1 MFKYSSEVLG
11 TIQKCLT
18 LEKAFDKTYLLTK
31 DRSNIIASGIRKQ
44 KLQVPY
50 RRSRAKQKLFHHI
63 NSIVNHHLENVTNCS
78 TTRNSPLV
86 SPFVIPLQQKTNI
99 PSANRISLATVNAQS
114 IYSKKED
121 FQEYLL
127 SNDLDICLVMETWLK
142 HLDTHTDNEVP
153 LPNYNI
159 ISQTRSAGRTGGR
172 LVLVYKD
179 NPKIK
184 ITKHQQHDS
193 QPDITE
199 IHSFNITIHQMPI
212 NLYAV
217 YRIPNSSVISFC
229 ETLSNILTENI
240 VTNHA
245 RPILLGDFNIHTDKL
260 DNPDMITF
268 LDFLDSLNLINK
280 VNFPTHTSGHTL
292 DLIIED
298 KDLQLLSDVQHGFLL
313 LDHHFI
319 LSKLLIA
326 KLKPPTKEIAT
337 RQLKKIDSSKFQ
349 TDLMESLQTLS
360 YNDNLQNI
368 VCQYNKEL
376 KDVLDHHAPISMKK
390 VKPSRHQPWYSER
403 IRDEIKIRQYKE
415 RLFRHYP
422 NEYSLQAYKNQC
434 RWVSSLIK
442 QAQKE
447 YYCDLFCTYQH
458 DFKKVYQLTNSMLFR
473 KQELP
478 LPTSN
483 DNSALAEKFSVFFND
498 KIVKIM
504 TQLEASS
511 VADSMYIENEYI
523 TTARHNFFLPVTEED
538 VRRIIMKSPAKA
550 CELDSIP
557 MKLLK
562 DNLDILLPTLTSIV
576 CKSLSTGKFS
586 DNLKE
591 ALLRPL
597 LKAIQLN
604 HEEFPNF

>member
-1 MFKYSSEVLG
+1 MVFKEYLYTIYLYTIIHQILAVLTKEIYTTSFYIFFKSVHKGHHCSKGRQDTVFPTFWKGNSVAQTELRSVSDLDNLQAPVDHHLLTACTFHCNKESLITMLKYSSGVLR
-11 TIQKCLT
+11 TIWKCLT
-18 LEKAFDKTYLLTK
+18 LEKAFDKTDLPTK
-31 DRSNIIASGIRKQ
+31 VRSNIIALGIRKQ
-44 KLQVPY
+44 KSQVPY
-50 RRSRAKQKLFHHI
+50 RRSRAGQNLFHHI
-63 NSIVNHHLENVTNCS
+63 NSIVNHCLENVTNCS

-99 PSANRISLATVNAQS
+99 PSVNRISLATVNARS

-127 SNDLDICLVMETWLK
+127 SNDLDICLVTETWLK
-142 HLDTHTDNEVP
+142 HSDTHTEKEVP
-153 LPNYNI
+153 PPNYNI

-172 LVLVYKD
+172 LALVYKD

-199 IHSFNITIHQMPI
+199 IHSFNITIHQVPI

-217 YRIPNSSVISFC
+217 YRIPNSSVFSFC

-245 RPILLGDFNIHTDKL
+245 RPILLGEFNIHTDKL

-268 LDFLDSLNLINK
+268 LDFLDSLNFINK
-280 VNFPTHTSGHTL
+280 VNIPTHTSGHML

-298 KDLQLLSDVQHGFLL
+298 RDLQLLSDVQHGFLL
-313 LDHHFI
+313 SDHHFI

-326 KLKPPTKEIAT
+326 KLTPPTKEIPT
-337 RQLKKIDSSKFQ
+337 RQLKKIDISKFQ
-349 TDLMESLQTLS
+349 TDLMESLQTLN
-360 YNDNLQNI
+360 YDDNLQNI

-376 KDVLDHHAPISMKK
+376 KDILDHHAPIKMKK
-390 VKPSRHQPWYSER
+390 VKPSRHQLWYSER
-403 IRDEIKIRQYKE
+403 IHDEIKIRRYKK
-415 RLFRHYP
+415 RLFRQDP

-434 RWVSSLIK
+434 KWVSSLSK

-447 YYCDLFCTYQH
+447 HYCDLFCTYQH

-483 DNSALAEKFSVFFND
+483 DNSSF
-498 KIVKIM
+498 
-504 TQLEASS
+504 
-511 VADSMYIENEYI
+511 
-523 TTARHNFFLPVTEED
+523 
-538 VRRIIMKSPAKA
+538 AK
-550 CELDSIP
+550 
-557 MKLLK
+557 K
-562 DNLDILLPTLTSIV
+562 V
-576 CKSLSTGKFS
+576 
-586 DNLKE
+586 
-591 ALLRPL
+591 
-597 LKAIQLN
+597 
-604 HEEFPNF
+604 